1 MKNLWRIPRLTKIL
15 VFLWKKF
22 LVTKLLTLRYVIQ
35 TTKDILQN
43 KLLLEFLQL
52 PSSNTSNLI
61 GNYKRVKFIEISVQ
75 VISFSLLAK

>member
-43 KLLLEFLQL
+43 KLLLEFLKL

>member
-43 KLLLEFLQL
+43 KLLLEFLQIPL
-52 PSSNTSNLI
+52 SHTSNLI

>member
-43 KLLLEFLQL
+43 KLLLEFLKL

-61 GNYKRVKFIEISVQ
+61 GNYKRVKFIEISLQ